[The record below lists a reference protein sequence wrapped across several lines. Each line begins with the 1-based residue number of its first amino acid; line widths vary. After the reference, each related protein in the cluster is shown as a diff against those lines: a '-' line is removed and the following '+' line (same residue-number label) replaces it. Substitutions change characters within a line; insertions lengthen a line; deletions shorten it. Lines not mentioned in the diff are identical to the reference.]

1 MRKTWGILISDAIGT
16 PHSGWVNFRKESM
29 FARYRQITLIAVA
42 VTIFMMGLTLAYWYK
57 EHNQA
62 ADKRRQAFNES
73 ANQIL
78 NNINLRLLRYE
89 LLLRGVKGF
98 YESSDLVT
106 GTEYHDYFNALQ
118 MRETVPGFQAA
129 AIALYVPH
137 AKKAQYLAQA
147 QSRGYAAL
155 EIQPAGNRS
164 AYAPITLIE
173 PHTGDNLKAMGYDL
187 FSNPKTKFALDEARD
202 HGKAALTSKLVLV
215 QDAGKDIPAVVMY
228 VPIYDITKPLNT
240 VEDRRAAIQGWV
252 SGPFRLKDFV
262 ASMLVQLENDLALEI
277 RQGDELLYRDD
288 KAYTDLSTT
297 RYLHIGGKRWDISV
311 HSLPAFDARFS
322 ASKLDFLVIGGLL
335 LSVLFGWLI
344 WLLGSS
350 RERAVMLAQN
360 MTKELRQTKSDLEC
374 TLNAIPD
381 LLFELDS
388 EGRYLSYHTKN
399 ISLLAVPNG
408 QLIGKKMSEVL
419 PREAADICMEALHEA
434 ALNGMSSGQEIAL
447 PFGDEI
453 RWFEL
458 SVAKRDDSTFEN
470 PHFVMISR
478 DITDKKIASNQLSIA
493 AIAFESQEAM
503 FVTSADNLILR
514 VNRAYST
521 ITGYSAEEAVG
532 RSPSMLK
539 SGRHDKHFYASMW
552 HSINHNGSWMGEI
565 WNRRKN
571 REQFPCQLSITAVK
585 DAQGLVT
592 NYVATMIDISF
603 SKAASDEIK
612 TLAFYDPLTR
622 LPNRRLLLD
631 RLKQALASCT
641 RSHNSGALLFLDIDH
656 FKNINDTLGHDIGD
670 VFLQEV
676 AHRISQSVRA
686 GDTVARLGGD
696 EYVVLLEGLAADSLT
711 AAADVEAYGYKI
723 LKALSETYYL
733 GTHQCRSSVSIGAV
747 LFDKHKE
754 SIDELLKQ
762 ADIAMYEAKNAG
774 RNALRFFDPQMQLA
788 IAART
793 ELERELR
800 IAVENNEFEL
810 YYQLQV
816 DSEHRPLGAEALI
829 RWRHPERGLISPIE
843 FIPLAEETGLIVEI
857 GQWVLD
863 AACAQL
869 KIWEHHAHTSH
880 LKLSVNVSAKQ
891 FHQENFVH
899 NVTTTLAR
907 HRVKP
912 ELLNMELTESAL
924 LNDTERAI
932 ANMNELKNLGVR
944 FELDDFGTGYSS
956 LQYLKRLPLYQ
967 LKIDQSFVRDIGE
980 DANDRALVT
989 TIIQLSHSLGL
1000 KVIAEGVE
1008 TSEQLTFLRENG
1020 CDHYQGYYFSQ
1031 PVTIGTFEALLNH

>member
-1 MRKTWGILISDAIGT
+1 
-16 PHSGWVNFRKESM
+16 M

-57 EHNQA
+57 EYNQA

-98 YESSDLVT
+98 YESSDFVSGL
-106 GTEYHDYFNALQ
+106 EYHDYFNALQ
-118 MRETVPGFQAA
+118 MAQTVPGFQAA
-129 AIALYVPH
+129 AVALYVPH
-137 AKKAQYLAQA
+137 EKKAQYLAEA
-147 QSRGYAAL
+147 QRRGYATFN
-155 EIQPAGNRS
+155 IKPAGVRR
-164 AYAPITLIE
+164 AYAPISLIE
-173 PHTGDNLKAMGYDL
+173 PHGGDNLKAMGYDL
-187 FSNPKTKFALDEARD
+187 LTNPKTKSALDEARD
-202 HGKAALTSKLVLV
+202 RGAAALTSKLVLV

-228 VPIYDITKPLNT
+228 VPIYDIGKPLT
-240 VEDRRAAIQGWV
+240 SIEERRVAIKGWV
-252 SGPFRLKDFV
+252 SGPFRLNDFV
-262 ASMLVQLENDLALEI
+262 ASMEAQLENDLALEI
-277 RQGDELLYRDD
+277 SESGEALYRSN
-288 KAYTDLSTT
+288 KQYTDLVTT
-297 RYLHIGGKRWDISV
+297 RYLHIGGKRWDIAV
-311 HSLPAFDARFS
+311 HSLPSFDARF
-322 ASKLDFLVIGGLL
+322 AQSKLDFLVIGGLL

-350 RERAVMLAQN
+350 RERAVVLAHN

-399 ISLLAVPNG
+399 ITLLAAPTE
-408 QLIGKKMSEVL
+408 QLIGKKITEVL
-419 PREAADICMEALHEA
+419 PRKAADICMEALHEA
-434 ALNGMSSGQEIAL
+434 ALNGMSSGQQIEL
-447 PFGDEI
+447 PFGNEM

-458 SVAKRDDSTFEN
+458 SVAKREDSAFDD

-478 DITDKKIASNQLSIA
+478 DITDRKSASHQLSIA

-514 VNRAYST
+514 VNRAYSK
-521 ITGYSAEEAVG
+521 ITGYSAEQAVG
-532 RSPSMLK
+532 KSPSILK

-552 HSINHNGSWMGEI
+552 HSINHNGSWSGEI

-571 REQFPCQLSITAVK
+571 GEQFPCQLNITAVK
-585 DAQGLVT
+585 DASGVVT
-592 NYVATMIDISF
+592 NYVATMIDITF

-612 TLAFYDPLTR
+612 TLAFYDSLTR
-622 LPNRRLLLD
+622 LPNRRLLID
-631 RLKQALASCT
+631 RLTQALASCT
-641 RSHNSGALLFLDIDH
+641 RSDESGALLFLDIDH

-670 VFLQEV
+670 IFLQEV
-676 AHRISQSVRA
+676 AQRISHCVRA

-696 EYVVLLEGLAADSLT
+696 EYVVLLEGLPADTLT
-711 AAADVEAYGYKI
+711 AAADVETYSEKI

-733 GTHQCRSSVSIGAV
+733 GTHQCHSSVSIGAV

-774 RNALRFFDPQMQLA
+774 RNTLRFFDPQMQLA
-788 IAART
+788 ISARS

-800 IAVENNEFEL
+800 TAVENNEFEL
-810 YYQLQV
+810 FYQLQV
-816 DSEHRPLGAEALI
+816 DRDHQPLGAEVLI
-829 RWRHPERGLISPIE
+829 RWRHPERGLISPLE
-843 FIPLAEETGLIVEI
+843 FIPLAEETGLILEI

-869 KIWEHHAHTSH
+869 KIWEHDPLKAK
-880 LKLSVNVSAKQ
+880 LKLSINVSAKQ
-891 FHQENFVH
+891 FHQANFVQS
-899 NVTTTLAR
+899 VSTTLAR
-907 HRVKP
+907 HRIKP
-912 ELLNMELTESAL
+912 SLLNMELTESAL

-932 ANMNELKNLGVR
+932 NSMNQLKKLGVR

-956 LQYLKRLPLYQ
+956 LQYLKKLPLYQ
-967 LKIDQSFVRDIGE
+967 LKIDQSFVRDIVD
-980 DANDRALVT
+980 DANDRALVK
-989 TIIQLSHSLGL
+989 TIIQMSNSLGL

-1008 TSEQLTFLRENG
+1008 TVEQLAFLHENG

-1031 PVTIGTFEALLNH
+1031 PVPIGTFETLLSAK

>member
-1 MRKTWGILISDAIGT
+1 
-16 PHSGWVNFRKESM
+16 M

-42 VTIFMMGLTLAYWYK
+42 VTIFTMGLTLAYWYK
-57 EHNQA
+57 EYNQT
-62 ADKRRQAFNES
+62 ADKRRQTFNES
-73 ANQIL
+73 ANQIV
-78 NNINLRLLRYE
+78 NNINLRLRRYE

-98 YESSDLVT
+98 YESSDFVSAA
-106 GTEYHDYFNALQ
+106 EYHDYMSALQ
-118 MRETVPGFQAA
+118 MTQTMPGFHVAA
-129 AIALYVPH
+129 LVLYVPH
-137 AKKAQYLAQA
+137 EKKAQYLAESQR
-147 QSRGYAAL
+147 RGYKAFA
-155 EIQPAGNRS
+155 IRPAGDRPG
-164 AYAPITLIE
+164 YAPISLIE
-173 PHTGDNLKAMGYDL
+173 PHTEDNLEAMGYDL
-187 FSNPKTKFALDEARD
+187 LTKPKTKAALEEARD
-202 HGKAALTSKLVLV
+202 LGAVALTSKLVLV
-215 QDAGKDIPAVVMY
+215 QDTGKDIPAVVMY

-240 VEDRRAAIQGWV
+240 VEERRAAIKGWV
-252 SGPFRLKDFV
+252 SGPFRLQDFI
-262 ASMLVQLENDLALEI
+262 ASMEAQLGSDLALEI
-277 RQGDELLYRDD
+277 TEGRDMLYRSG
-288 KAYTDLSTT
+288 KQYTDLATM
-297 RYLHIGGKRWDISV
+297 RYLHIGGKRWDISI
-311 HSLPAFDARFS
+311 HSLPSFDARF
-322 ASKLDFLVIGGLL
+322 AQSKLDFLVIGGFL

-350 RERAVMLAQN
+350 RERAVGLAKN
-360 MTKELRQTKSDLEC
+360 MTRELRQTKSDLEC

-388 EGRYLSYHTKN
+388 EGRYLNYHTKN
-399 ISLLAVPNG
+399 LSLLAAPTEE
-408 QLIGKKMSEVL
+408 LIGKKISEVL
-419 PREAADICMEALHEA
+419 PPKAADTCMEALREA
-434 ALNGMSSGQEIAL
+434 ALDGMSSGQQIEL
-447 PFGDEI
+447 PFGDEV

-458 SVAKRDDSTFEN
+458 SVAKREDSSFDD

-478 DITDKKIASNQLSIA
+478 DITDRKSASHQLSIA

-503 FVTSADNLILR
+503 FVTSADNVILR
-514 VNRAYST
+514 VNRAYT
-521 ITGYSAEEAVG
+521 KITGYSADQAVG
-532 RSPSMLK
+532 KTPSILK

-565 WNRRKN
+565 WNCRKN
-571 REQFPCQLSITAVK
+571 GEHFPCQLNITAVK
-585 DAQGLVT
+585 DANGVVT

-670 VFLQEV
+670 IFLQEV
-676 AHRISQSVRA
+676 AHRLSQCIRA

-696 EYVVLLEGLAADSLT
+696 EYVLLLEGLAADALT

-723 LKALSETYYL
+723 LQALSQTYYL
-733 GTHQCRSSVSIGAV
+733 GNHQCRSSVSIGAV
-747 LFDKHKE
+747 LFDKHKQ

-774 RNALRFFDPQMQLA
+774 RNALRFFDPHMQLA
-788 IAART
+788 ISART
-793 ELERELR
+793 EMERELR
-800 IAVENNEFEL
+800 VAVENNEFEL

-816 DSEHRPLGAEALI
+816 DRDHQPLGAEVLI
-829 RWRHPERGLISPIE
+829 RWRHPERGLISPLE

-869 KIWEHHAHTSH
+869 KIWEHHAHTSEM
-880 LKLSVNVSAKQ
+880 KLSVNVSAKQ
-891 FHQENFVH
+891 FHQENFVQS
-899 NVTTTLAR
+899 VTATLAR
-907 HRVKP
+907 HSIKAS
-912 ELLNMELTESAL
+912 LLNMELTESTL
-924 LNDTERAI
+924 LNDSERAI
-932 ANMNELKNLGVR
+932 ANMNELKKLGVK

-956 LQYLKRLPLYQ
+956 LQYLKRLPLCQ
-967 LKIDQSFVRDIGE
+967 LKIDQSFVRDISE
-980 DANDRALVT
+980 DTNDRALVT

-1008 TSEQLTFLRENG
+1008 TAEQLAFLKEND

-1031 PVTIGTFEALLNH
+1031 PVPVGTFEALLNR

>member
-1 MRKTWGILISDAIGT
+1 
-16 PHSGWVNFRKESM
+16 M
-29 FARYRQITLIAVA
+29 FARYRQITLIALA

-57 EHNQA
+57 EHNQT

-98 YESSDLVT
+98 YESSDFVSAA
-106 GTEYHDYFNALQ
+106 EYHDYMSALQ
-118 MRETVPGFQAA
+118 MTQTVPGFQAA
-129 AIALYVPH
+129 AVALYVPH
-137 AKKAQYLAQA
+137 EKKAQYLAEA
-147 QSRGYAAL
+147 QRRGYKAL
-155 EIQPAGNRS
+155 VIKPAGER
-164 AYAPITLIE
+164 AGYAPISLIE
-173 PHTGDNLKAMGYDL
+173 PYTGDNLKAMGYDL
-187 FSNPKTKFALDEARD
+187 FSNPKTKPALDESRD
-202 HGKAALTSKLVLV
+202 RGDAAMTSKLVLV
-215 QDAGKDIPAVVMY
+215 QDAGRDVPAVVMY

-252 SGPFRLKDFV
+252 SGPFRLSDFM
-262 ASMLVQLENDLALEI
+262 ASMESQLESDLALEI
-277 RQGDELLYRDD
+277 SEGKDALYRSG
-288 KAYTDLSTT
+288 KQYTDLATT
-297 RYLHIGGKRWDISV
+297 RYLHIGGKRWDISI
-311 HSLPAFDARFS
+311 HSLPSFDARF
-322 ASKLDFLVIGGLL
+322 AQSKLDFLVIGGLL

-350 RERAVMLAQN
+350 RERAVGLAKK
-360 MTKELRQTKSDLEC
+360 MTRELRQTKSDLEC

-388 EGRYLSYHTKN
+388 EGRYLNYHTKN
-399 ISLLAVPNG
+399 VSLLAAPTEE
-408 QLIGKKMSEVL
+408 LIGKKVSEVL
-419 PREAADICMEALHEA
+419 PQKAADICMEALHEA
-434 ALNGMSSGQEIAL
+434 ALNGMSSGQQIEL
-447 PFGDEI
+447 PFGDET

-458 SVAKRDDSTFEN
+458 SVAKREDSSFED
-470 PHFVMISR
+470 PRFVMISR
-478 DITDKKIASNQLSIA
+478 DITDRIFASHQLSIA

-503 FVTSADNLILR
+503 FVTSADNVILR
-514 VNRAYST
+514 VNRAYT
-521 ITGYSAEEAVG
+521 KITGYSAEEAIGKTPTVLQS
-532 RSPSMLK
+532 R
-539 SGRHDKHFYASMW
+539 RQDKHFYASMW

-571 REQFPCQLSITAVK
+571 GEEFPCQLNITAVK
-585 DAQGLVT
+585 DANGEVT

-612 TLAFYDPLTR
+612 MLAFYDPLTR

-631 RLKQALASCT
+631 RLKQALASCS
-641 RSHNSGALLFLDIDH
+641 RGDESGALLFLDVDH

-670 VFLQEV
+670 IFLQEV
-676 AHRISQSVRA
+676 AQRISQCVRA

-696 EYVVLLEGLAADSLT
+696 EYVVLLEGLPADALA
-711 AAADVEAYGYKI
+711 AAADVESCGYQI
-723 LKALSETYYL
+723 LQALSEIYYL
-733 GTHQCRSSVSIGAV
+733 GTHQCHSSVSIGAV

-762 ADIAMYEAKNAG
+762 ADIAMYEAKNSG

-788 IAART
+788 ISART

-800 IAVENNEFEL
+800 MAIAHNEFEL
-810 YYQLQV
+810 FYQLQV
-816 DSEHRPLGAEALI
+816 DTEHQPLGAEALI

-843 FIPLAEETGLIVEI
+843 FIPLAEETGLILEI

-869 KIWEHHAHTSH
+869 KLWEQHPHTSK
-880 LKLSVNVSAKQ
+880 LKLSVNVSARQ
-891 FHQENFVH
+891 FHEESFVQS
-899 NVTTTLAR
+899 VTATLAR
-907 HRVKP
+907 HRIKP
-912 ELLNMELTESAL
+912 SMLNLELTESTL

-932 ANMNELKNLGVR
+932 TSMNQLKKLGVR

-956 LQYLKRLPLYQ
+956 LQYLKKLPLYQ
-967 LKIDQSFVRDIGE
+967 LKIDQSFVRDISD

-1008 TSEQLTFLRENG
+1008 TPEQLAFLQENG

-1031 PVTIGTFEALLNH
+1031 PVPISIFQDLLQK